1 MSNSTAR
8 TLPIL
13 VGIDGSAEAEAAARW
28 AATYADKVHATVRLV
43 HAVPVGDWYGS
54 AQFVDGGALERDLR
68 AMGRKQL
75 VRAEGAIHDVA
86 PTVTVETVD
95 VDGSIA
101 SYVADV
107 GADMVVLGS
116 RKSNVI
122 RDLTLGSNTLRVVTH
137 AHCPVLL
144 LRSETERAEAGRPIV
159 VGIDGSEQSDR
170 ALGTALEMADN
181 MGVPV
186 VAVNYWGFAA
196 QAGIGTG
203 AGYIDWEAVREHE
216 KRWLEMHV
224 EKMHEKYPEVKLT
237 TVSAQSSPTRGLRAL
252 SASAS
257 MIVVGCRGR
266 GALRGA
272 VLGSVSQNLVHHADC
287 SVLVVR

>member
-43 HAVPVGDWYGS
+43 HAVPVGNWYGS
-54 AQFVDGGALERDLR
+54 AEFVDGGALERDLR

-75 VRAEGAIHDVA
+75 ARAEGAIHDVA
-86 PTVTVETVD
+86 PTVDVETVNL
-95 VDGSIA
+95 DGTIA
-101 SYVADV
+101 SYVADA
-107 GADMVVLGS
+107 GAEMVVLGS
-116 RKSNVI
+116 RKSSAI
-122 RDLTLGSNTLRVVTH
+122 RDLTLGSNSLRVVTH

-144 LRSETERAEAGRPIV
+144 FRRESERAEAGRPIV

-170 ALGTALEMADN
+170 ALGIALEMADN
-181 MGVPV
+181 MGAPV

-196 QAGIGTG
+196 QPSPGTG
-203 AGYIDWEAVREHE
+203 FEGVDWVRVGERE
-216 KRWLEMHV
+216 KLWLEGHV
-224 EKMHEKYPEVKLT
+224 EKMHEKYPEVTLT
-237 TVSAQSSPTRGLRAL
+237 TVSAQSSPTRGLRAM

-257 MIVVGCRGR
+257 MLVVGSRGR
-266 GALRGA
+266 GVLRGA
-272 VLGSVSQNLVHHADC
+272 ILGSVSQNLVHHADC
-287 SVLVVR
+287 SVLIVR

>member
-1 MSNSTAR
+1 MSESGGRN
-8 TLPIL
+8 LPIV

-28 AATYADKVHATVRLV
+28 AATYAEKVHATVRLV

-54 AQFVDGGALERDLR
+54 AAFVDGGALERDLR
-68 AMGRKQL
+68 AMGRKHL
-75 VRAEGAIHDVA
+75 VRAEGEIHHTA
-86 PTVTVETVD
+86 PAVSVETVG
-95 VDGSIA
+95 VDGTIA

-107 GADMVVLGS
+107 GAEMVVLGS
-116 RKSNVI
+116 RKSSAI
-122 RDLTLGSNTLRVVTH
+122 RDLTLGSNTLRVITH

-144 LRSETERAEAGRPIV
+144 LRIDRDRADAGRPIV

-170 ALGTALEMADN
+170 ALGIALEMADN
-181 MGVPV
+181 MGAPV

-196 QAGIGTG
+196 QAGIGMG
-203 AGYIDWEAVREHE
+203 AGYIDWQEVREHE
-216 KRWLEMHV
+216 KRWLRTHV
-224 EKMHEKYPEVKLT
+224 EKMHEKYPAVKLT
-237 TVSAQSSPTRGLRAL
+237 TVSAQSSPTRGLRAM
-252 SASAS
+252 SASAQ
-257 MIVVGCRGR
+257 MVVVGCRGR

>member
-8 TLPIL
+8 TLPIV

-28 AATYADKVHATVRLV
+28 AGTYADKVHATVRLV

-54 AQFVDGGALERDLR
+54 AAFVDGGALERDLR
-68 AMGRKQL
+68 AMGRKHL
-75 VRAEGAIHDVA
+75 VRAEGEVHAAA
-86 PTVTVETVD
+86 PGVSVDTVS
-95 VDGSIA
+95 VDGTIA

-116 RKSNVI
+116 RKSSAI
-122 RDLTLGSNTLRVVTH
+122 RDLTLGSNTLRVMTH
-137 AHCPVLL
+137 AKCPVLL
-144 LRSETERAEAGRPIV
+144 LRNEDDKADVGRPIV

-170 ALGTALEMADN
+170 ALGAALEMADN
-181 MGVPV
+181 LGAPV
-186 VAVNYWGFAA
+186 IAVNYWGFAA
-196 QAGIGTG
+196 QAGIGMS
-203 AGYIDWEAVREHE
+203 AGYIDWQAVQEDE
-216 KRWLEMHV
+216 KRWLETHV
-224 EKMHEKYPEVKLT
+224 EKMHEKYPAVQLT

-257 MIVVGCRGR
+257 MLVVGCRGR

-272 VLGSVSQNLVHHADC
+272 ILGSVSQNLVHHAEC
-287 SVLVVR
+287 SVLIVR